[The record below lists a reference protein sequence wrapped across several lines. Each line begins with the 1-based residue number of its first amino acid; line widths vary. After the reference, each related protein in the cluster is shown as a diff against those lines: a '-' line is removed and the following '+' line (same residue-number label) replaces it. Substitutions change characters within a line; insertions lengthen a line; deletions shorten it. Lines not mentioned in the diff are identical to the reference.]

1 MKPEPSLTVISL
13 GGGVQ
18 SSVMALMANEGAVR
32 PHPRLRHIRRHP
44 LGAAQ
49 HLRAPGV
56 AERPAELPPV
66 RRGQRT
72 QPPRGCEGPHQPLGL
87 PKLRGH
93 TRLPEGRRRGGRR
106 HRQAAVHRQLQ
117 DQAHQT
123 QDKGIAGPET
133 PAARPRRNHR
143 RAVARHLHRRGHTHE
158 DLPRPVDDEPLP
170 SHRGGDV
177 PQRLPELVEEALRQA
192 PGTLG
197 LRRLPL
203 PVPAAVGGDQ
213 AQVAGAVRRGGGDRR
228 PACGRGWPWT
238 RRRTCTPC
246 GCRWPRRSPAMRW
259 TWERTG
265 CETGSETSARDIV
278 GCEVGV
284 KSNDRG
290 LGNPQLHGLS
300 PASSVD
306 SRRRSWY
313 FSSTT
318 PIASPVGS
326 RPSSGAVS
334 VFVWE

>member
-18 SSVMALMANEGAVR
+18 SSVMALMANEGAFDR
-32 PHPRLRHIRRHP
+32 IPDCAIFADTRWEPPSIYE
-44 LGAAQ
+44 
-49 HLRAPGV
+49 HLGV

-170 SHRGGDV
+170 SNRGGDV
-177 PQRLPELVEEALRQA
+177 PKRLPELVEAALRQA

-213 AQVAGAVRRGGGDRR
+213 AQVAGDVRRGGGDRR
-228 PACGRGWPWT
+228 QICGRGCHWT

-246 GCRWPRRSPAMRW
+246 GGPWPRRSPAMRW

-265 CETGSETSARDIV
+265 LRDGFGNECEGH
-278 GCEVGV
+278 CGV
-284 KSNDRG
+284 
-290 LGNPQLHGLS
+290 
-300 PASSVD
+300 
-306 SRRRSWY
+306 
-313 FSSTT
+313 
-318 PIASPVGS
+318 
-326 RPSSGAVS
+326 
-334 VFVWE
+334 